1 MGGAGVGTLAAAPVR
16 EAVREAV
23 RPDPPAAPETAGE
36 HALWKR
42 RLRHDIRHELGTI
55 IMLASAVVVAE
66 DVGDG
71 SRARIEQLL
80 GETRWLDHLLRRLDE
95 DDDDQPLPSPE
106 RIRVD
111 ELAAEVVT
119 GMRLAAPHEV
129 GFRGGEAWAH
139 MDPVALWRAV
149 RNVLDNACR
158 VAEGRVDVQ
167 VEVDQGWVVIQV
179 DDDGPGFGTGTGPT
193 AGAGVHGAPSSNGAQ
208 PGGARSGAVRPQG
221 RPAGARRGLASLGL
235 GIVHD
240 LISGYGGSLE
250 IRTCEMGGARVRMLL
265 PSAPPARE
273 PVLPHAPVPP
283 HASGGA
289 PEGAL
294 ADAHADDWRPHP

>member
-1 MGGAGVGTLAAAPVR
+1 MNNGRARSSPADDPAGVGTLAGTGGPGAFDDR
-16 EAVREAV
+16 DR
-23 RPDPPAAPETAGE
+23 AGTSDRGGQV
-36 HALWKR
+36 LWRR

-66 DVGDG
+66 DVGET
-71 SRARIEQLL
+71 SRARIDQLL

-111 ELAAEVVT
+111 ELTVEVVT
-119 GMRLAAPHEV
+119 GMRLATAHEV
-129 GFRGGEAWAH
+129 CFTGTEAWAH

-158 VAEGRVDVQ
+158 VAAGRVNVG
-167 VEVDQGWVVIQV
+167 VEAGRGWVVIQV
-179 DDDGPGFGTGTGPT
+179 DDDGPGFG
-193 AGAGVHGAPSSNGAQ
+193 AGWGR
-208 PGGARSGAVRPQG
+208 ARP
-221 RPAGARRGLASLGL
+221 GLASLGL

-265 PSAPPARE
+265 PAAPPPDEAAG
-273 PVLPHAPVPP
+273 VLTDT
-283 HASGGA
+283 G
-289 PEGAL
+289 
-294 ADAHADDWRPHP
+294 ADDWRPHP

>member
-1 MGGAGVGTLAAAPVR
+1 MINGRSRSSPGAGAGVGTLAAAPVR
-16 EAVREAV
+16 EDGRETAREPA
-23 RPDPPAAPETAGE
+23 RPDPLAVPETAGE

-111 ELAAEVVT
+111 ELTAEVVT
-119 GMRLAAPHEV
+119 GMRLATPHEV
-129 GFRGGEAWAH
+129 CFGGGEAWAH

-158 VAEGRVDVQ
+158 VAEGRVNVH
-167 VEVDQGWVVIQV
+167 VEADQGWVVIQV
-179 DDDGPGFGTGTGPT
+179 DDDGPGFG
-193 AGAGVHGAPSSNGAQ
+193 AG
-208 PGGARSGAVRPQG
+208 
-221 RPAGARRGLASLGL
+221 GARRGLASLGL

-265 PSAPPARE
+265 PSAPPPLE
-273 PVLPHAPVPP
+273 PD
-283 HASGGA
+283 G
-289 PEGAL
+289 
-294 ADAHADDWRPHP
+294 AHADDWRPHP